1 LVSRSGKGE
10 KKESKAAHGNTPTT
24 TLALAIKIIQ
34 GFAGLSFTTPF
45 RSLEGV
51 HLGLLLALSLQFCM
65 RGKIAVTGFPFE
77 RGIRISI
84 AESPS
89 RQFHDAIT
97 AVALFHDL
105 VTRSPIVPTAGFSHE
120 GTVSSSLQCCTIHSD
135 YLQEKND

>member
-1 LVSRSGKGE
+1 M
-10 KKESKAAHGNTPTT
+10 A
-24 TLALAIKIIQ
+24 TLALAIGIIK
-34 GFAGLSFTTPF
+34 GFAGLSFATPF

-51 HLGLLLALSLQFCM
+51 HLGLLLALSLQFDM

-77 RGIRISI
+77 SGIGVSI

-89 RQFHDAIT
+89 RQVHDAIT

-105 VTRSPIVPTAGFSHE
+105 VTRSPIVPTSSFSHE

-135 YLQEKND
+135 YLQIKYD